1 MKQYREL
8 PSLLIVRLFMHYT
21 GNVPI
26 VEDNAKLKQEVS
38 ALKAQVTQLKEDN
51 GRKSKLQNDLKQAK
65 VADEHAL
72 SQWKQEV
79 AVQEDNC
86 KRSVG
91 RSVEA
96 PYFICRCLLLI
107 YLWLDR

>member
-1 MKQYREL
+1 
-8 PSLLIVRLFMHYT
+8 MHYT

-86 KRSVG
+86 KRSV
-91 RSVEA
+91 EA
-96 PYFICRCLLLI
+96 PYFICLCLLLI